1 MKVSRQTSKGYKVN
15 KGGTFTST
23 VRHNKKHYSLGTY
36 ETIEMAKA
44 AYQNAI
50 NIIKNGV
57 DVEFKL
63 QAIMKKKQAQ
73 KAIYYDKSKN
83 KYIVNIRIGEF
94 KDLVSAEK
102 AKDNAFKLLYS

>member
-1 MKVSRQTSKGYKVN
+1 MKVSRNISEGYKIN
-15 KGGTFTST
+15 TNGTFTST
-23 VRHNKKHYSLGTY
+23 VRHNRKHYSLGTY

-50 NIIKNGV
+50 DIIKKGV
-57 DVEFKL
+57 DVELKL
-63 QAIMKKKQAQ
+63 QAIAKKKQPQ

-83 KYIVNIRIGEF
+83 KYVVNIRIGEF
-94 KDLVSAEK
+94 KDLPDAEK